1 MKCSYTT
8 CNTAVLEPIYCSISS
23 FLRGT
28 TKKFYTYNFSTCPLN
43 MVRGTNRADI

>member
-8 CNTAVLEPIYCSISS
+8 CNRAVEPIYCSISS

-28 TKKFYTYNFSTCPLN
+28 TKKFYTYNFSTFPLN
-43 MVRGTNRADI
+43 MVRGTHRADI

>member
-8 CNTAVLEPIYCSISS
+8 CNRAVEPIYCSISY

-28 TKKFYTYNFSTCPLN
+28 TKKFYTYNF
-43 MVRGTNRADI
+43 